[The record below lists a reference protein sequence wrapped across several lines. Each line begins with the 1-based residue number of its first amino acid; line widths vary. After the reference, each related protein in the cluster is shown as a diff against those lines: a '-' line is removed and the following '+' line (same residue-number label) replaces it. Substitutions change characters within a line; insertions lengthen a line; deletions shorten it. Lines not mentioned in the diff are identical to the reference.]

1 MEAGSI
7 SFVFIEL
14 GLVIIGLAILTRLA
28 SRWGL
33 SAIPFYL
40 LAGLSFGNGGL
51 LPLRFSE
58 DFVHVGAEIGVAL
71 LLFMLGLQYSAKELF
86 TTVRSGLANGILDL
100 LLNFSPGLLAGFIL
114 GWDALSSILLG
125 GITYVSSSG
134 IISKIL
140 QEIGWQDKKAAS
152 IVSVLVI
159 EDLAM
164 AVYLPVIAVLLVGGG
179 IGNALI
185 SMFAS
190 VVAVSLVL
198 LAVLRYGVA
207 ISRIVLQQSDEVIV
221 FITFGLILFVAG
233 IAQSLQISAAVG
245 AFLVGIALSGPIV
258 ERARNLL
265 SPMRD
270 LFAAIFF
277 LFFGLQVDPGTLPPF
292 FISALGLGIVTALT
306 KIITGYFAARRGGTD
321 TVQRFKAGRI
331 LVARGEFSIVIAG
344 LGVSAGL
351 EPELGALA
359 TAYVLLMAVIGPIL
373 ARLELPV
380 RRS

>member
-1 MEAGSI
+1 MEADST

-14 GLVIIGLAILTRLA
+14 GLIIIGLAILTRLA
-28 SRWGL
+28 TRLGF
-33 SAIPFYL
+33 SAIPLYL

-71 LLFMLGLQYSAKELF
+71 LLFMLGLQYSGQELVKN
-86 TTVRSGLANGILDL
+86 VRSGIADGILDL
-100 LLNFSPGLLAGFIL
+100 LLNFSPGLLAGIVL
-114 GWDALSSILLG
+114 GWDALSSLLLG

-140 QEIGWQDKKAAS
+140 QEIGWHNKKAAS
-152 IVSVLVI
+152 IVSILVI

-185 SMFAS
+185 SMLGS
-190 VVAVSLVL
+190 VVAVSFVL
-198 LAVLRYGVA
+198 FVALRYGVT
-207 ISRIVLQQSDEVIV
+207 ISRTVLQQADEVIV

-258 ERARNLL
+258 EKARNLL
-265 SPMRD
+265 RPMRD

-277 LFFGLQVDPGTLPPF
+277 LFFGLQVDPSTLPAV
-292 FISALGLGIVTALT
+292 FIVALGLGIVTTLT
-306 KIITGYFAARRGGTD
+306 KIITGYFATRRAGSD
-321 TVQRFKAGRI
+321 TAQGFKAGRI

-344 LGVSAGL
+344 LGVSVGL

-359 TAYVLLMAVIGPIL
+359 TAYVLIMAVIGPIL
-373 ARLELPV
+373 ARL
-380 RRS
+380 

>member
-1 MEAGSI
+1 MEADSI

-14 GLVIIGLAILTRLA
+14 GLVIIGLAVLTRLA

-71 LLFMLGLQYSAKELF
+71 LLFMLGLQYSAKELV
-86 TTVRSGLANGILDL
+86 TNVRSGFANGILDL
-100 LLNFSPGLLAGFIL
+100 LLNFSPGLLVGIAL
-114 GWDALSSILLG
+114 GWDALSSLLLG

-140 QEIGWQDKKAAS
+140 QEIGWHNKKAAS
-152 IVSVLVI
+152 IVSILVI

-185 SMFAS
+185 SMLGS
-190 VVAVSLVL
+190 VVAVSFVL
-198 LAVLRYGVA
+198 FVALRYGVT
-207 ISRIVLQQSDEVIV
+207 ISRTVLQQADEVIV

-258 ERARNLL
+258 EKARNLL
-265 SPMRD
+265 RPMRD

-277 LFFGLQVDPGTLPPF
+277 LFFGLQVDPSTLPAV
-292 FISALGLGIVTALT
+292 FIVALGLGIVTTLT
-306 KIITGYFAARRGGTD
+306 KIITGYFATRRAGSD
-321 TVQRFKAGRI
+321 TAQGFKAGRI

-344 LGVSAGL
+344 LGVSVGL

-359 TAYVLLMAVIGPIL
+359 TAYVLIMAVIGPIL
-373 ARLELPV
+373 ARL
-380 RRS
+380 

>member
-1 MEAGSI
+1 MEADSI

-14 GLVIIGLAILTRLA
+14 GLVIIGLAVLTRLA

-71 LLFMLGLQYSAKELF
+71 LLFMLGLQYSAKELV
-86 TTVRSGLANGILDL
+86 TNVRSGFANGILDL
-100 LLNFSPGLLAGFIL
+100 LLNFSPGLLVGIAL
-114 GWDALSSILLG
+114 GWDALSSLLLG

-140 QEIGWQDKKAAS
+140 QEIGWHDKKAAS

-185 SMFAS
+185 SMLAS
-190 VVAVSLVL
+190 VVTVSLVL
-198 LAVLRYGVA
+198 LAVLRYGDA
-207 ISRIVLQQSDEVIV
+207 ISRIVLQQADEVIV
-221 FITFGLILFVAG
+221 FITLGLILFVAG
-233 IAQSLQISAAVG
+233 VAQSLQISAAVG

-292 FISALGLGIVTALT
+292 FILALGLGIVTALT
-306 KIITGYFAARRGGTD
+306 KIITGYFANSRGTD
-321 TVQRFKAGRI
+321 IVQRFKAGRI

-380 RRS
+380 RRC